1 LLNRWAELFSF
12 NFAKASGK
20 NLSMKLR
27 LLEDQQLK
35 QNDTLHRITFQVDS
49 MEKKVARGLGK
60 RSDEERRH
68 LLQMIAQLENEH
80 LIQVERKKKLLQQ
93 CKSAEINLKDWQ
105 KRKRLSKNLLMDA
118 QNQIS
123 ALSLDIASYDQSI
136 KHANRKK
143 EDVALYHDSVRL
155 EMTRLRN
162 LLAIKI
168 TELCNLQDL
177 KEETI
182 VAASKEKEKLVMHK
196 DIKSAELKL
205 VREDLHK
212 VTVEAGRKCIT
223 AQTAKS
229 KYEAFCKIGRTNGN
243 TSDEW
248 SNVKSLVSLAQKQA
262 ELQQQGDSL
271 DKELTKREKGIRSL
285 QIILRDL
292 RGNNQALRRTLVTI
306 PSKVVEK
313 HESHNLS
320 NDLMKKETE
329 LFESK
334 ARLRNTLRKYDAD
347 KMECE
352 LLSEQKKNLE
362 EEYVRLSLLKDHMV
376 DDLEKLLDSL
386 PDRHIQTLS
395 ER

>member
-1 LLNRWAELFSF
+1 
-12 NFAKASGK
+12 
-20 NLSMKLR
+20 MKLR

-105 KRKRLSKNLLMDA
+105 KRKRQSKNLLMDV